1 MSMADIGSG
10 FRRRSRRRRARLHVR
25 TRGRSQSWRRSR
37 TRIRFSAIMLGLAFV
52 LLSSRLAVVAMTGP
66 HDGIVEH
73 GPASAISGDRIDIVD
88 RRGTILATNTP
99 TSSLYVHPR
108 ELSTEGAIH
117 ALERLPEIFPELN
130 VEQLERKL
138 DPDRKFAW
146 IKRQVS
152 PSQER
157 AVVNTGLAG
166 MHFGQRQ
173 LRIYPKG
180 TLASHVLGG
189 TKFSRESVRAA
200 EIAGVAGVELGL
212 DSLLRD
218 MESGSNQ
225 LMLSIDH
232 RVQSIVEQKLAAGVS
247 LYRAKA
253 GSAVLMDVRTGEI
266 VSLAS
271 HPDFDP
277 NRRSQ
282 YVRAKGNPLF
292 NIPVQGIFEFGSV
305 FKVFAAA
312 QALDLGLVHP
322 ETPIE
327 TTPVRINDRTTI
339 RSHYGR
345 EEPLTV
351 EDTIVKSS
359 NPAAARLALMI
370 GKARQQE
377 FMQSLGFL
385 DRSPLELAESS
396 IVKPML
402 PDRWSHH
409 SVATISYGHGL
420 AVSAVHLA
428 AAYATISNGGC
439 RVVPTISPASH
450 RLPCERVI
458 SPRTSRQITDIMRQ
472 VVQRGTASKANLPD
486 IAVGGKTGTA
496 DKPNPKGGY
505 HDDRVLAT
513 FAAVFPTEAPKYV
526 LILSL
531 DEPNSNDGSK
541 WERSA
546 GNTAVPVAA
555 EIISSTASLLLHPSQ
570 TVTAGLS
577 ISDRN

>member
-1 MSMADIGSG
+1 
-10 FRRRSRRRRARLHVR
+10 
-25 TRGRSQSWRRSR
+25 
-37 TRIRFSAIMLGLAFV
+37 MLGLAFI

-66 HDGIVEH
+66 HDNIVIH
-73 GPASAISGDRIDIVD
+73 GPGSAISGGRIDIVD

-99 TSSLYVHPR
+99 TASLYVHPR
-108 ELSTEGAIH
+108 ELSPEGAIH
-117 ALERLPEIFPELN
+117 ALERLPEIFPDLD
-130 VEQLERKL
+130 VGQLERKL

-152 PSQER
+152 PTQTR

-180 TLASHVLGG
+180 NLASHVLGG
-189 TKFSRESVRAA
+189 TNFGRESVHSA
-200 EIAGVAGVELGL
+200 EITGVAGVELGL
-212 DSLLRD
+212 DSQLRED
-218 MESGSNQ
+218 GTGNSVMR
-225 LMLSIDH
+225 LSIDH
-232 RVQSIVEQKLAAGVS
+232 RIQSIVEQKLAAGVS
-247 LYRAKA
+247 IYRANA

-271 HPDFDP
+271 YPDFDP

-282 YVRAKGNPLF
+282 YFQARGKEGSPLF

-312 QALDLGLVHP
+312 QALDLGLVH
-322 ETPIE
+322 TDTLIE
-327 TTPVRINDRTTI
+327 TTPIKINKRTTI
-339 RSHYGR
+339 RNSYGR
-345 EEPLTV
+345 EDPITV
-351 EDTIVKSS
+351 EDAIVKSS
-359 NPAAARLALMI
+359 NTAAVRLASMI

-377 FMQSLGFL
+377 FMRSLGFL
-385 DRSPLELAESS
+385 DRSPLELSETR
-396 IVKPML
+396 IVNPIY
-402 PDRWSHH
+402 PERWITH
-409 SVATISYGHGL
+409 SLATISFGHGI

-428 AAYATISNGGC
+428 AAYATMANGGC
-439 RVVPTISPASH
+439 RVVPTILPVNH
-450 RLPCERVI
+450 RPPCEQII
-458 SPRTSRQITDIMRQ
+458 SPRASRQITEIMRQ
-472 VVQRGTASKANLPD
+472 VVLRGTATKAQLPD

-555 EIISSTASLLLHPSQ
+555 EIISSTASLLLRPSQ
-570 TVTAGLS
+570 TDAVALS
-577 ISDRN
+577 SPDRN